1 MKFMDPRALDFFRNI
16 LETPSPSGYERPVQ
30 DIVRAYTSEFAD
42 DVTTDVHGNVIAARN
57 PGGAFRVMLA
67 GHCDQIGFIVRFI
80 DSEGFVYVQA
90 IGGWDPQIIIG
101 QKMTVWTKD
110 GPVFGV
116 IARKA
121 IHLLTEEERK
131 QVVKLKDMWLDIG
144 AKDQADAASRVRI
157 GDAVTLE
164 LSFREML
171 NQRAASPAM
180 DDKTG
185 LWVAVEALRRT
196 YVQPLQCALFA
207 VSTVQEEIGLRGS
220 RTSAFRVD
228 PHVGIAIDVCHA
240 TDTPTVDKK
249 QECDVQLGKGPVI
262 FRGPNMN
269 ARVVDLLIAAAERS
283 RIPHQL
289 AAVGGATGTDANP
302 IQITR
307 AGVAAGLIGIPN
319 RYMHSPVEMVSLE
332 DLDHAADLLAG
343 FALGL
348 KGDEDFTP

>member
-1 MKFMDPRALDFFRNI
+1 MEAQPLAFLRDI

-30 DIVRAYTSEFAD
+30 EIVRRYAAQFSD
-42 DVTTDVHGNVIAARN
+42 DISTDVHGNVIAARN
-57 PGGAFRVMLA
+57 PVGPLRVMLA
-67 GHCDQIGFIVRFI
+67 GHADQIGFVVRYI
-80 DSEGFVYVQA
+80 DAEGFLYVQA
-90 IGGWDPQIIIG
+90 IGGWDPQIVVG
-101 QKMTVWTKD
+101 QKVAVWTKE
-110 GPVFGV
+110 GPVFGA

-131 QVVKLKDMWLDIG
+131 QVVKLKDIWVDIG
-144 AKDQADAASRVRI
+144 AKDNADASSRVRI
-157 GDAVTLE
+157 GNPVTLE
-164 LSFREML
+164 LGFREML
-171 NQRAASPAM
+171 NACACSPAM

-196 YVQPLQCALFA
+196 QPQTLQCALFA

-220 RTSAFRVD
+220 RTSAYRID

-249 QECDVQLGKGPVI
+249 QEGEIALGRGPVI

-269 ARVVDLLIAAAERS
+269 PRVADLLVAAAEEH
-283 RIPHQL
+283 RIPYQL
-289 AAVGGATGTDANP
+289 GAYGGATGTDANT

-319 RYMHSPVEMVSLE
+319 RYMHTPVEMVSLD
-332 DLDHAADLLAG
+332 DLDHAADLLAA
-343 FALGL
+343 FAVSLQP
-348 KGDEDFTP
+348 DEDFTP